1 MRVIS
6 RRRLR
11 LFWEEHPRGTDAR
24 EPLQDWYAQA
34 AAADWS
40 NPSDLKAQFG
50 NASILKNGR
59 VVFNIGGNRYR
70 LVAKLNFAYRI
81 LYVRFIGT
89 HAEYD
94 AIDAATI

>member
-6 RRRLR
+6 RRKLR
-11 LFWEEHPRGTDAR
+11 LFWEEHPRGADAR
-24 EPLQDWYAQA
+24 APLQDWYAQA
-34 AAADWS
+34 AAADWTH
-40 NPSDLKAQFG
+40 PSDLKDQFAG
-50 NASILKNGR
+50 ASILKNGR

-70 LVAKLNFAYRI
+70 LVAKVNYAYRI

-94 AIDAATI
+94 AIDAETT